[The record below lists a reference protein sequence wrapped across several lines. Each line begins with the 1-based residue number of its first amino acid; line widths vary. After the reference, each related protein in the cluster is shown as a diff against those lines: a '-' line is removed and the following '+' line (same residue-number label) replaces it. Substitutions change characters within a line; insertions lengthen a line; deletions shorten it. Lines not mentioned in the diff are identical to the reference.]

1 MVEELARA
9 GSGVHTFGATT
20 LMPDSADIKPVRPAP
35 GRRRWARCVD
45 AGLLTATLACIVNVV
60 GFAQHPAVAG
70 NLETSGDRALPNP
83 RLADLA
89 DGEALDLGPYDCE
102 SRVPRIRCETIFD
115 YSRIN
120 YDPYNH
126 RILAFG
132 GGHAATGR
140 TDVDVFD
147 LRTLKWQSLYPSMTC
162 DEVAEQDLDPRGF
175 HRKTG
180 HPMARHTYDQNV
192 IAEVD
197 GTGWLLMFS
206 TEGFSGFC
214 HKYNAP
220 IHAVA
225 GLRLDAEP
233 ARWSYSPE
241 LSMPWGYAGSAE
253 FDPVSG
259 MVILIGGRSRGM
271 WVYDPSERR
280 IVVSVR
286 RFDRAKNSSNLIY
299 DPRGDR
305 MYLIDRE
312 TLDVRMYELDREDW
326 KGTTETVIRGGGN
339 RPPAFRN
346 LAYDSRN
353 HVIGGIQDG
362 AFHAFDLAAH
372 VWSSYPV
379 RERSPDGYNMGIVRH
394 HAIDY
399 DPVNNVFVFV
409 SGRRGALRTWAYRF
423 RN

>member
-1 MVEELARA
+1 MWRTTSAAMGMRSQLSVAGGRGHHAR
-9 GSGVHTFGATT
+9 VF
-20 LMPDSADIKPVRPAP
+20 
-35 GRRRWARCVD
+35 
-45 AGLLTATLACIVNVV
+45 
-60 GFAQHPAVAG
+60 AVAFG
-70 NLETSGDRALPNP
+70 SLLLMAPLTCTPADQGAKGAWPPVPNVQPNP

-89 DGEALDLGPYDCE
+89 DGEALDLGPYECE
-102 SRVPRIRCETIFD
+102 GRVPGMRCATIFD

-126 RILAFG
+126 RILLFG

-147 LRTLKWQSLYPSMTC
+147 LRTLKWHSLYPSMTC

-180 HPMARHTYDQNV
+180 HPVARHTYDQNV

-206 TEGFSGFC
+206 TEGFSGTC
-214 HKYNAP
+214 HQYNAP
-220 IHAVA
+220 INAVA
-225 GLRLDAEP
+225 GLRLDADS
-233 ARWSYSPE
+233 AKWSFSPE
-241 LSMPWGYAGSAE
+241 LPIPWGYAGSAE

-259 MVILIGGRSRGM
+259 MVILFGGRSRGM

-280 IVVSVR
+280 IVASVR

-312 TLDVRMYELDREDW
+312 TLDIRMYELNRENW
-326 KGTTETVIRGGGN
+326 QETTETVIRAGGD

-362 AFHAFDLAAH
+362 VLHTFDLTSH
-372 VWSSYPV
+372 EWRSYPV
-379 RERSPDGYNMGIVRH
+379 RERSPDGRRIGMVRH

-399 DPVNNVFVFV
+399 DPVNNVFILV
-409 SGRRGALRTWAYRF
+409 SGAPRFVTNLGLSVPQLMPPAFVRRSD
-423 RN
+423 